1 MTERISVGI
10 DGEPNGA
17 SSFPDIS
24 AGGRYVVFQSAASN
38 LVENDTNEET
48 DIFLYDRDTDTTR
61 LVSVASSGQQSDG
74 TSITPAISDD
84 GLVVAFASGAA
95 NLVEQDSRRVNQIY
109 VHEWQSGLTALVS
122 VNSSGVAGNE
132 ASFLPDLNNNG
143 SLVAFKS
150 EAFNLVPDDTRGV
163 PDVFVH
169 SRASGETERVSVDS
183 FGNQAND
190 LSSGP
195 GISGD
200 GRFVAFVSF
209 ASNLVPDDANLFSDV
224 YVFDRTIRAIA
235 RVTVGLDGSEPNA
248 GVPDFPPR
256 VSADGR
262 WIGFASNASNLVPN
276 DINNSTDAF
285 LACNP
290 FDEERCAQE
299 PEDPPCVGDC
309 NDDGMVTVDDLI
321 KMVAIAL
328 GADVCGNGVL
338 GGCLAGDAN
347 CDCEIT
353 VDEIVRAV
361 NNLLLG
367 CIDFGD
373 CSLAEHEAICCSP

>member
-1 MTERISVGI
+1 MYARVLSDLPFTERVSVTPDGGEPNGASQQSGFAPAISGNGELVAFSSRATDLIPGGTDGLENVFIYDRAADVTERISIGI
-10 DGEPNGA
+10 GGEPNGA

-24 AGGRYVVFQSAASN
+24 ASGRYVVFQSLASN
-38 LVENDTNEET
+38 LVENDTNGEI
-48 DIFLYDRDTDTTR
+48 DVFLFDRDTDTTLR
-61 LVSVASSGQQSDG
+61 VSVASDGQQSDG
-74 TSITPAISDD
+74 VSITPAISDND
-84 GLVVAFASGAA
+84 LVIAFASGAT
-95 NLVEQDSRRVNQIY
+95 NLVSEDTNRVNQIY
-109 VHEWQSGLTALVS
+109 VHEWQSGETELVS
-122 VNSSGVAGNE
+122 VSSDGRVGNR
-132 ASFLPDLNNNG
+132 ASFLPDLNADG

-150 EAFNLVPDDTRGV
+150 EAFNLVADDTRGV

-169 SRASGETERVSVDS
+169 SRANGETERVSVDS

-224 YVFDRTIRAIA
+224 YVFDRAIRAIA
-235 RVTVGLDGSEPNA
+235 RVTVGLGGSESNA

-276 DINNSTDAF
+276 DINNATDAF

-290 FDEERCAQE
+290 STKRSVPKSQTSRRAS
-299 PEDPPCVGDC
+299 
-309 NDDGMVTVDDLI
+309 VTV
-321 KMVAIAL
+321 MTTAW
-328 GADVCGNGVL
+328 
-338 GGCLAGDAN
+338 
-347 CDCEIT
+347 
-353 VDEIVRAV
+353 
-361 NNLLLG
+361 
-367 CIDFGD
+367 
-373 CSLAEHEAICCSP
+373 

>member
-1 MTERISVGI
+1 MIS
-10 DGEPNGA
+10 E
-17 SSFPDIS
+17 
-24 AGGRYVVFQSAASN
+24 
-38 LVENDTNEET
+38 DTN
-48 DIFLYDRDTDTTR
+48 
-61 LVSVASSGQQSDG
+61 
-74 TSITPAISDD
+74 
-84 GLVVAFASGAA
+84 
-95 NLVEQDSRRVNQIY
+95 RVNQIY
-109 VHEWQSGLTALVS
+109 VHEWQSGETELVS
-122 VNSSGVAGNE
+122 VSSDGRVGNR
-132 ASFLPDLNNNG
+132 ASFLPDLNSDG

-150 EAFNLVPDDTRGV
+150 EAFNLVADDTRGV

-169 SRASGETERVSVDS
+169 SRANGETERVSVDS

-224 YVFDRTIRAIA
+224 YVFDRAIRAIA
-235 RVTVGLDGSEPNA
+235 RVTVGLGGSEPNA

-276 DINNSTDAF
+276 DINNATDAF

-290 FDEERCAQE
+290 FDETLCAQE
-299 PEDPPCVGDC
+299 PDEPPCVGDC
-309 NDDGMVTVDDLI
+309 NDDGVVMIDDLI

-328 GADVCGNGVL
+328 GAGVCGNGVP

-353 VDEIVRAV
+353 VDEIARAV

-367 CIDFGD
+367 CFDFGD
-373 CSLAEHEAICCSP
+373 CSLAEHEAICCGP